1 MGENL
6 SDEELHAM
14 INEADF
20 DGKISVIFLIVVCLV
35 HIQQNLQAHLVF
47 HMFFASPAFVK

>member
-1 MGENL
+1 LGENL